1 LSIEHSKPIRYWYR
15 RGTTRETGKEAT
27 NQYWFTTYMNRKLR
41 QKIIAFTGLGMT
53 AVIIA
58 MFSMSHFQ
66 SNIENFSDSFQ
77 NMVTQARQLTQS
89 FQSEMGKWHLK
100 QYDNITM
107 IKITNT
113 YLPRFQKLI
122 NNIESLQSTPKFENT
137 KYFYAK
143 SLESEMLSY
152 TNFRNSLLTDNRSA
166 YKQSIQL
173 LSDSM
178 NYETKSFKAFRNAT

>member
-1 LSIEHSKPIRYWYR
+1 
-15 RGTTRETGKEAT
+15 
-27 NQYWFTTYMNRKLR
+27 MNRKLR
-41 QKIIAFTGLGMT
+41 QKIIAFTGLGIA

-58 MFSMSHFQ
+58 MLSMSHFQ

-89 FQSEMGKWHLK
+89 FQSEMGKWQSK

-152 TNFRNSLLTDNRSA
+152 KNFRNYLLTDSRSA

-178 NYETKSFKAFRNAT
+178 NYETKSFNAFRNVT

>member
-1 LSIEHSKPIRYWYR
+1 
-15 RGTTRETGKEAT
+15 
-27 NQYWFTTYMNRKLR
+27 MNRKLR

-77 NMVTQARQLTQS
+77 NKVTQARQLTQS
-89 FQSEMGKWHLK
+89 FQSEMGKWQLK

-178 NYETKSFKAFRNAT
+178 NYETKSFNAFRNAT

>member
-1 LSIEHSKPIRYWYR
+1 
-15 RGTTRETGKEAT
+15 
-27 NQYWFTTYMNRKLR
+27 MNRKLR

-152 TNFRNSLLTDNRSA
+152 INFRNSLLTDNRSA

-178 NYETKSFKAFRNAT
+178 NYETKSFNAFRNVT

>member
-1 LSIEHSKPIRYWYR
+1 
-15 RGTTRETGKEAT
+15 
-27 NQYWFTTYMNRKLR
+27 
-41 QKIIAFTGLGMT
+41 
-53 AVIIA
+53 
-58 MFSMSHFQ
+58 
-66 SNIENFSDSFQ
+66 
-77 NMVTQARQLTQS
+77 
-89 FQSEMGKWHLK
+89 MGKCQLK

-152 TNFRNSLLTDNRSA
+152 TNFRNSLLTDNRLHTSN
-166 YKQSIQL
+166 QF
-173 LSDSM
+173 
-178 NYETKSFKAFRNAT
+178 YETKSFNAFRNAT

>member
-1 LSIEHSKPIRYWYR
+1 MK
-15 RGTTRETGKEAT
+15 
-27 NQYWFTTYMNRKLR
+27 RKLR

-66 SNIENFSDSFQ
+66 SNIENFSNSFQ

-122 NNIESLQSTPKFENT
+122 NNIESLQEKLINNIESTQNLKI
-137 KYFYAK
+137 
-143 SLESEMLSY
+143 
-152 TNFRNSLLTDNRSA
+152 
-166 YKQSIQL
+166 QSISTQRVSSL
-173 LSDSM
+173 
-178 NYETKSFKAFRNAT
+178 RC

>member
-1 LSIEHSKPIRYWYR
+1 
-15 RGTTRETGKEAT
+15 
-27 NQYWFTTYMNRKLR
+27 MNRKLR
-41 QKIIAFTGLGMT
+41 QKIIAFTGLGIA

-58 MFSMSHFQ
+58 MLSMSHFQ

-89 FQSEMGKWHLK
+89 FQSEMGKWQSK

-122 NNIESLQSTPKFENT
+122 NNIEYLQSTPKFENT
-137 KYFYAK
+137 KYFYPK

-152 TNFRNSLLTDNRSA
+152 KNFRNYLLTDNRSA

-178 NYETKSFKAFRNAT
+178 NYETKSFNAFRNVT

>member
-1 LSIEHSKPIRYWYR
+1 
-15 RGTTRETGKEAT
+15 
-27 NQYWFTTYMNRKLR
+27 MNRKLR
-41 QKIIAFTGLGMT
+41 QKIIGFTGLGIT
-53 AVIIA
+53 AVLIA
-58 MFSMSHFQ
+58 MFSISHLQ
-66 SNIENFSDSFQ
+66 SSISENFSDSYQ
-77 NMVTQARQLTQS
+77 NIVSQARQLTQS
-89 FQSEMGKWHLK
+89 FQSEMGKWQSK

-137 KYFYAK
+137 KDFYAK

-152 TNFRNSLLTDNRSA
+152 TNFRNYLLTDNRSA

-173 LSDSM
+173 LSDSL
-178 NYETKSFKAFRNAT
+178 NYETKSFNALRNVT

>member
-1 LSIEHSKPIRYWYR
+1 
-15 RGTTRETGKEAT
+15 
-27 NQYWFTTYMNRKLR
+27 MNRKLR
-41 QKIIAFTGLGMT
+41 EKIITFTVLGIT
-53 AVIIA
+53 AVLIA
-58 MFSMSHFQ
+58 MFSISHLQ
-66 SNIENFSDSFQ
+66 NNISENFSDSYQ

-89 FQSEMGKWHLK
+89 FQSEMGKWQSK

-137 KYFYAK
+137 KDFYAK

-152 TNFRNSLLTDNRSA
+152 TNFRNYLLTDNQSA

-173 LSDSM
+173 LSDSL
-178 NYETKSFKAFRNAT
+178 NYETKSFNAFRNVT

>member
-1 LSIEHSKPIRYWYR
+1 
-15 RGTTRETGKEAT
+15 
-27 NQYWFTTYMNRKLR
+27 MNRKLP
-41 QKIIAFTGLGMT
+41 QKIIAFTGLGIA
-53 AVIIA
+53 AVLIA
-58 MFSMSHFQ
+58 MFSISHLQ
-66 SNIENFSDSFQ
+66 NNISQNFSDSYQ

-89 FQSEMGKWHLK
+89 FQSEMAKWQSK

-122 NNIESLQSTPKFENT
+122 NNIESLQFTPKFENT
-137 KYFYAK
+137 KDFYAK

-152 TNFRNSLLTDNRSA
+152 TNFRNYLLTDNRSA

-173 LSDSM
+173 LSDSL
-178 NYETKSFKAFRNAT
+178 NFETKSFDAFRNVT

>member
-1 LSIEHSKPIRYWYR
+1 
-15 RGTTRETGKEAT
+15 
-27 NQYWFTTYMNRKLR
+27 MNRKLL
-41 QKIIAFTGLGMT
+41 QKIIAFTGLGIT
-53 AVIIA
+53 AVLIA
-58 MFSMSHFQ
+58 MFSISHLQ
-66 SNIENFSDSFQ
+66 SNISENFSDSYQ

-89 FQSEMGKWHLK
+89 FQSEMGKWQSK

-137 KYFYAK
+137 KDFYAK
-143 SLESEMLSY
+143 SLEWEMLSY
-152 TNFRNSLLTDNRSA
+152 KNFRNYLLTDNRSA

-173 LSDSM
+173 LSDSLK
-178 NYETKSFKAFRNAT
+178 YETKSFNAFRNVT